1 MLEKRKSAVDKR
13 KPFRTFLTD
22 LSKARDCLSRELLFA
37 KVHGYGFSILVIQS
51 FGGNFIWCSTRI
63 HSRIFVVQHLP
74 VRSIF
79 YNKRN

>member
-22 LSKARDCLSRELLFA
+22 LSKACDCLSRELLFA

-51 FGGNFIWCSTRI
+51 FGGNFIWCF
-63 HSRIFVVQHLP
+63 IFVVQHLP